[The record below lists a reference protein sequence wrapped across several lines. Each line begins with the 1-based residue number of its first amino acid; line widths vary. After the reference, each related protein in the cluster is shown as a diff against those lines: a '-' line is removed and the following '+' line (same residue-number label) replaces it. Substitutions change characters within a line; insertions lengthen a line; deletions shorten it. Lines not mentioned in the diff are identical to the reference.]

1 MLIKDSSTLA
11 LHNNSAD
18 LTNFCYLQTGKH
30 TMKRIIFAGIMLLMG
45 ITASAQK
52 FAYVDTEYILK
63 HLPDYKSAE
72 DQVKGLSEQYQKQI
86 DDSFADIDKM
96 YKAYQTDF
104 PLLTDDMRKR
114 RENDIIEKEKKAK
127 ELQRQKFG
135 PEGELFQ
142 IRVKL
147 LKPIQE
153 KVASVVAE
161 TAKNKFI
168 DFVFDK
174 SSESTMMIYAS
185 SNYDISNDVILRLGY
200 KPGTLVK

>member
-1 MLIKDSSTLA
+1 MIFNTKIETTNPDSFTIKNKLIPMKKYILA
-11 LHNNSAD
+11 S
-18 LTNFCYLQTGKH
+18 F
-30 TMKRIIFAGIMLLMG
+30 LLLIG
-45 ITASAQK
+45 LGASAQR

-63 HLPDYKSAE
+63 HLPDYKAAQSQI
-72 DQVKGLSEQYQKQI
+72 DGLSQQFQKQV
-86 DDSFADIDKM
+86 DDNFGEIDKM
-96 YKAYQTDF
+96 YKAYQADQV
-104 PLLTDDMRKR
+104 LLTDDMRKR

-135 PEGELFQ
+135 PEGDLFQ
-142 IRVKL
+142 MRTKL

-153 KVASVVAE
+153 KVAKVVGE
-161 TAKNKFI
+161 TAKSKTI

-185 SNYDISNDVILRLGY
+185 SNYDISNDVIVRLGY

>member
-1 MLIKDSSTLA
+1 MKKYILA
-11 LHNNSAD
+11 SFL
-18 LTNFCYLQTGKH
+18 
-30 TMKRIIFAGIMLLMG
+30 LLMG
-45 ITASAQK
+45 LGASAQK

-63 HLPDYKSAE
+63 HLPDYKAAQGQL
-72 DQVKGLSEQYQKQI
+72 DGLSKQFQKQV
-86 DDSFADIDKM
+86 DDNFSEIDKM
-96 YKAYQTDF
+96 YKAYQADQV
-104 PLLTDDMRKR
+104 LLTDDMRKR
-114 RENDIIEKEKKAK
+114 RENDIIEREKKAK

-142 IRVKL
+142 MRIKL

-153 KVASVVAE
+153 NVSKVIGE

-185 SNYDISNDVILRLGY
+185 SNYDISNDVIVRLGY

>member
-1 MLIKDSSTLA
+1 MKKYILASLLFLIGL
-11 LHNNSAD
+11 
-18 LTNFCYLQTGKH
+18 G
-30 TMKRIIFAGIMLLMG
+30 
-45 ITASAQK
+45 ASAQK

-63 HLPDYKSAE
+63 HMPEYKSS
-72 DQVKGLSEQYQKQI
+72 LSQIDGMSQQYQKQV
-86 DDSFADIDKM
+86 DDGFIEIDKM
-96 YKAYQTDF
+96 YKAYQADQV
-104 PLLTDDMRKR
+104 LLTDDMRRR

-142 IRVKL
+142 MRTKL

-153 KVASVVAE
+153 KISTVIGE
-161 TAKNKFI
+161 TAKSKFI

-185 SNYDISNDVILRLGY
+185 ASYDISNDVILRLGY

>member
-1 MLIKDSSTLA
+1 MKKYLFLSLLLLIGL
-11 LHNNSAD
+11 
-18 LTNFCYLQTGKH
+18 G
-30 TMKRIIFAGIMLLMG
+30 
-45 ITASAQK
+45 ASAQK

-63 HLPDYKSAE
+63 HLPDYKSS
-72 DQVKGLSEQYQKQI
+72 LSQIEGMSQQFQKQV
-86 DDSFADIDKM
+86 DDSFIEIDKM
-96 YKAYQTDF
+96 YKSYQADQV
-104 PLLTDDMRKR
+104 LLTDEMRKR

-127 ELQRQKFG
+127 ELQRVKFG

-142 IRVKL
+142 LRTKL

-153 KVASVVAE
+153 KIAAVIGE
-161 TAKNKFI
+161 TAKSKFI

-185 SNYDISNDVILRLGY
+185 STYDISNDVIARLGF

>member
-1 MLIKDSSTLA
+1 MKKYILASFLLLIGL
-11 LHNNSAD
+11 
-18 LTNFCYLQTGKH
+18 G
-30 TMKRIIFAGIMLLMG
+30 
-45 ITASAQK
+45 ASAQK

-63 HLPDYKSAE
+63 HLPEYKSSLTQI
-72 DQVKGLSEQYQKQI
+72 DGMSQQYQKQI
-86 DDSFADIDKM
+86 DDSFSEIDKM
-96 YKAYQTDF
+96 YKAYQADQV
-104 PLLTDDMRKR
+104 LLTDDMRKR

-127 ELQRQKFG
+127 ELQRLRFG

-142 IRVKL
+142 MRTKL

-153 KVASVVAE
+153 KIAATIAE
-161 TAKNKFI
+161 TAKGKFI

-185 SNYDISNDVILRLGY
+185 SNYDISNDVIIKLGY

>member
-1 MLIKDSSTLA
+1 LL
-11 LHNNSAD
+11 LLG
-18 LTNFCYLQTGKH
+18 LT
-30 TMKRIIFAGIMLLMG
+30 A
-45 ITASAQK
+45 AAQK

-63 HLPDYKSAE
+63 HLPEYKSAQNQI
-72 DQVKGLSEQYQKQI
+72 DGLSVQYQKQI
-86 DDSFADIDKM
+86 DDTFAEIDKM
-96 YKAYQTDF
+96 YKAYQADQV
-104 PLLTDDMRKR
+104 LLTDDMRKR

-127 ELQRQKFG
+127 ELQRLKFG

-142 IRVKL
+142 MRVKL

-153 KVASVVAE
+153 KVATVIAE

-185 SNYDISNDVILRLGY
+185 SSYDISNDVILRLGY

>member
-1 MLIKDSSTLA
+1 MKKLIFFSFL
-11 LHNNSAD
+11 L
-18 LTNFCYLQTGKH
+18 LTSLGV
-30 TMKRIIFAGIMLLMG
+30 
-45 ITASAQK
+45 SAQK

-63 HLPDYKSAE
+63 HLPEYKSSLTQIE
-72 DQVKGLSEQYQKQI
+72 GMSQQYQKQVDESFGEI
-86 DDSFADIDKM
+86 DRM
-96 YKAYQTDF
+96 YKAYQADQV
-104 PLLTDDMRKR
+104 LLTDEMRKR

-127 ELQRQKFG
+127 ELQRLKFG

-142 IRVKL
+142 LRTKL

-153 KVASVVAE
+153 KIATIIGE
-161 TAKNKFI
+161 TAKSKFI

-185 SNYDISNDVILRLGY
+185 SNYDISNDVITRLGY

>member
-1 MLIKDSSTLA
+1 MKKYIFFSFLLLIGL
-11 LHNNSAD
+11 
-18 LTNFCYLQTGKH
+18 G
-30 TMKRIIFAGIMLLMG
+30 
-45 ITASAQK
+45 ASAQK

-63 HLPDYKSAE
+63 HMPEYKSSLS
-72 DQVKGLSEQYQKQI
+72 QVDGTSQQFQKQVEE
-86 DDSFADIDKM
+86 SFAEIDKM
-96 YKAYQTDF
+96 YKSYQADQV
-104 PLLTDDMRKR
+104 LLTDEMRKR

-127 ELQRQKFG
+127 ELQRVKFG

-142 IRVKL
+142 LRAKL

-153 KVASVVAE
+153 KIATVIAE
-161 TAKNKFI
+161 TAKSKFI

-185 SNYDISNDVILRLGY
+185 STYDISNDVISRLGY

>member
-1 MLIKDSSTLA
+1 MKKLIFFSFL
-11 LHNNSAD
+11 
-18 LTNFCYLQTGKH
+18 
-30 TMKRIIFAGIMLLMG
+30 LLMG
-45 ITASAQK
+45 LGVSAQK

-63 HLPDYKSAE
+63 HLPEYKSSLTQI
-72 DQVKGLSEQYQKQI
+72 DGMSQQFQKQV
-86 DDSFADIDKM
+86 DDSFVEIDRM
-96 YKAYQTDF
+96 YKAYQADQV
-104 PLLTDDMRKR
+104 LLTDEMRKR

-127 ELQRQKFG
+127 ELQRLKFG

-142 IRVKL
+142 LRTKL

-153 KVASVVAE
+153 KIATIIGE
-161 TAKNKFI
+161 TAKSKFI

-185 SNYDISNDVILRLGY
+185 SNYDISNDVITRLGY

>member
-1 MLIKDSSTLA
+1 MKKLILA
-11 LHNNSAD
+11 SFL
-18 LTNFCYLQTGKH
+18 
-30 TMKRIIFAGIMLLMG
+30 LLMG
-45 ITASAQK
+45 LGASAQK

-63 HLPDYKSAE
+63 HLPDYKAAQSQL
-72 DQVKGLSEQYQKQI
+72 DGLSAQYQKQI
-86 DDSFADIDKM
+86 DDSFVQIDKM
-96 YKAYQTDF
+96 YKAYQADQV
-104 PLLTDDMRKR
+104 LLTDDMRKR
-114 RENDIIEKEKKAK
+114 RENDIIESEKKAK
-127 ELQRQKFG
+127 EVQRQKFG

-142 IRVKL
+142 MRVKL

-153 KVASVVAE
+153 KVSTVIGE

-185 SNYDISNDVILRLGY
+185 ANYDISNDVIVRLGY